1 VVPHLDTTVASSS
14 GSGADPAFVVGLLSI
29 DDKRESNRDNN
40 KRLYY
45 NCHCGGTSPAFV
57 VSLLDV
63 DNKRGGNWGIVAVA
77 GCWQWQQRRPGVC
90 CQPVWH
96 RGQGQEGQSVGNRG
110 QQALTTCAH
119 SGKVCD

>member
-1 VVPHLDTTVASSS
+1 VASSS

-77 GCWQWQQRRPGVC
+77 G
-90 CQPVWH
+90 
-96 RGQGQEGQSVGNRG
+96 
-110 QQALTTCAH
+110 
-119 SGKVCD
+119 